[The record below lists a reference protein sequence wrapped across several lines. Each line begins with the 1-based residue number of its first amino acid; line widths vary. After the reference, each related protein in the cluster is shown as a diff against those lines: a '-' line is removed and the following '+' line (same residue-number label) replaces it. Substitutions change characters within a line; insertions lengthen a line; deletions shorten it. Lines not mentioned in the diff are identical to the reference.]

1 MFPWHKSHWGGGGY
15 RRRRRSCRVIWF
27 SVKLPRGLVKL
38 HFNAHIRRHNWEKRL
53 NIFSTTAKIKFRAE
67 GGVFMEAESG
77 PLELLKWMV
86 VITCG
91 DVLLNNLVRLGT
103 MNWWWRGEII
113 IIFINNISTCFRS
126 VKYWKLNLR
135 SISHFNINFTAIE
148 FCGWLLC
155 VLRDD
160 VVTGGWCCE
169 ECRFVDELYLVTWF
183 EFGRPVVGCGPGKY
197 KWSTAEWWYVE
208 RRHDFIMSF
217 LPLTH
222 PLTHSLREI
231 IIDPV
236 FWLRI
241 NSIATCALEWH
252 IGTDS

>member
-15 RRRRRSCRVIWF
+15 SRRRRRRSCRVIWF

-155 VLRDD
+155 VLRDE
-160 VVTGGWCCE
+160 VVTGGWCCG
-169 ECRFVDELYLVTWF
+169 ECRFVDELNIWLHGLSSAVLWLWAWEIQMIDCRVMICGEEAWF
-183 EFGRPVVGCGPGKY
+183 YNV
-197 KWSTAEWWYVE
+197 
-208 RRHDFIMSF
+208 
-217 LPLTH
+217 LPPSH
-222 PLTHSLREI
+222 SPTHSLTQR
-231 IIDPV
+231 DNYRPSV
-236 FWLRI
+236 L
-241 NSIATCALEWH
+241 IAN
-252 IGTDS
+252 